1 MKPVDSPSAPTVC
14 AHLLAPGRIGTLDI
28 RNRIVMSPM
37 GSNLAEANGHVGER
51 LTRYYEARAKGG
63 VGLIIVGVGA
73 VAYPAGACIP
83 NQVAISD
90 DVFLP
95 GLQNLTRCVHAH
107 GAKIAIQLQHSGKVA
122 TQDMAAGRPLWVP
135 SLVPMK
141 AGDLLDDLT
150 MEEVQGLTGYLAQ
163 PGAGIVFHEMT
174 LADIQQLVAWFAA
187 AAERARR
194 GGFDAVEIHGAHGYL
209 LSSFLSPAYNRRA
222 DEYGGAL
229 ENRARLL
236 VEVLQAVRQ
245 RVGAAF
251 PVWCRLDAQEFR
263 IKGGITV
270 DDAQRVAVMAVAAG
284 ADAIHVSA
292 YAEPTSGVAFTDA
305 PLVHQPC
312 GFVDFAAAIK
322 QRVTVP
328 VIAVGRIEPAEADAL
343 IAAGKAD
350 FVAMAR
356 KLLADPELPAKL
368 SEGRAAD
375 IRPCIY
381 CYRCVGN
388 IYLNASVAC
397 GVRPATGREAL
408 FAITPAVAPKR
419 VLVAGG
425 GPAGMEAARL
435 AALRGHAVTLCEKA
449 ERLGGAALRAGL
461 VYEPNGKLVEYLE
474 RQVRALPVDV
484 RMRQEVTAAL
494 VRELQ
499 PDVVLVAVG
508 GCRAAWSVPGSERV
522 HVVGADDLHQA
533 LALGYRVA
541 VIGGGLIGIEVAE
554 YLSER
559 GHQVTVLEASLSL
572 ATEMALPRR
581 WRALYTLRERGV
593 LLVTGATVEEVSD
606 AGVVYRQHGERR
618 VAPADHVILA
628 GTVVA
633 NRSLGDALAT
643 CGAEVH
649 LLGDCKGAGYIEG
662 AMLDA
667 ARVAL
672 AL

>member
-1 MKPVDSPSAPTVC
+1 
-14 AHLLAPGRIGTLDI
+14 
-28 RNRIVMSPM
+28 
-37 GSNLAEANGHVGER
+37 
-51 LTRYYEARAKGG
+51 
-63 VGLIIVGVGA
+63 
-73 VAYPAGACIP
+73 
-83 NQVAISD
+83 
-90 DVFLP
+90 
-95 GLQNLTRCVHAH
+95 
-107 GAKIAIQLQHSGKVA
+107 
-122 TQDMAAGRPLWVP
+122 
-135 SLVPMK
+135 
-141 AGDLLDDLT
+141 
-150 MEEVQGLTGYLAQ
+150 
-163 PGAGIVFHEMT
+163 
-174 LADIQQLVAWFAA
+174 
-187 AAERARR
+187 
-194 GGFDAVEIHGAHGYL
+194 
-209 LSSFLSPAYNRRA
+209 
-222 DEYGGAL
+222 
-229 ENRARLL
+229 
-236 VEVLQAVRQ
+236 
-245 RVGAAF
+245 
-251 PVWCRLDAQEFR
+251 
-263 IKGGITV
+263 
-270 DDAQRVAVMAVAAG
+270 
-284 ADAIHVSA
+284 
-292 YAEPTSGVAFTDA
+292 
-305 PLVHQPC
+305 
-312 GFVDFAAAIK
+312 
-322 QRVTVP
+322 
-328 VIAVGRIEPAEADAL
+328 
-343 IAAGKAD
+343 
-350 FVAMAR
+350 
-356 KLLADPELPAKL
+356 
-368 SEGRAAD
+368 
-375 IRPCIY
+375 
-381 CYRCVGN
+381 
-388 IYLNASVAC
+388 
-397 GVRPATGREAL
+397 
-408 FAITPAVAPKR
+408 